1 MPASFRAHAARAVLA
16 VAAALLATGAT
27 TADATIAGAH
37 AARPSPIRVDHQL
50 CYTVAARGFRV
61 PSAAVLL
68 VNQFSPKGFRPR
80 IGAAVLHCNPALK
93 VLPTGGV
100 VPITNPRA
108 HLACFK
114 ITAQRQPV
122 HLVTVSNQFGH
133 APMTTGQPNLLC
145 LPSWKSLTG
154 PPRMKPAQPP
164 GLSHFT
170 CYPVKLPAGTAGF
183 NPPPIQL
190 RDQFAPRPVSVR
202 VSRVP
207 VELCLPTKKIVRGQ
221 VFPMVNPV
229 MHLLCFP
236 VTHTPARPRVFD
248 QNQFGTAV
256 VTIGRTSMLCVPSVK
271 HIIR

>member
-1 MPASFRAHAARAVLA
+1 M
-16 VAAALLATGAT
+16 
-27 TADATIAGAH
+27 
-37 AARPSPIRVDHQL
+37 
-50 CYTVAARGFRV
+50 
-61 PSAAVLL
+61 
-68 VNQFSPKGFRPR
+68 
-80 IGAAVLHCNPALK
+80 
-93 VLPTGGV
+93 
-100 VPITNPRA
+100 PITNPRA

-114 ITAQRQPV
+114 ITAPRQPV
-122 HLVTVSNQFGH
+122 HLVTVSNQFGK

-154 PPRMKPAQPP
+154 PPRMRTAQPP

-221 VFPMVNPV
+221 VFPIVNPV

-256 VTIGRTSMLCVPSVK
+256 VIIGRTSMLCVPSVK

>member
-1 MPASFRAHAARAVLA
+1 MSRVFHATAATAVLA
-16 VAAALLATGAT
+16 AAAALLATGAT
-27 TADATIAGAH
+27 TAGATMAQPA
-37 AARPSPIRVDHQL
+37 PIPVDHQL
-50 CYTVAARGFRV
+50 CYTATAKGFRV
-61 PSAAVLL
+61 PSRLLL

-80 IGAAVLHCNPALK
+80 IGAAVVHCNPTIK
-93 VLPTGGV
+93 VLPTGAV
-100 VPITNPRA
+100 VPVTNPRA

-114 ITAQRQPV
+114 ITAPRQPV

-190 RDQFAPRPVSVR
+190 RDQFARHPVSVR
-202 VSRVP
+202 VSRIP
-207 VELCLPTKKIVRGQ
+207 VELCLPTRKIVPGRN
-221 VFPMVNPV
+221 FPIVNPV
-229 MHLLCFP
+229 THLLCFP
-236 VTHTPARPRVFD
+236 LTHTPVRPRVFD

-256 VTIGRTSMLCVPSVK
+256 VTIGRTSMLCVPSTK
-271 HIIR
+271 RIIH